1 MIAYFWLLR
10 DCLHL
15 EPTSWSEQLLDT
27 SDNELSLS
35 NSAGDSAV
43 DANTGGGIHAH
54 SATSV
59 DRALTACAGKWHK
72 PHYGMDCLQALAQLR
87 LQPAPIPLSILES
100 AAKCV
105 QLQTA

>member
-10 DCLHL
+10 DCLHF
-15 EPTSWSEQLLDT
+15 EPTFGSEQLLDT

-87 LQPAPIPLSILES
+87 LQPAPILLSVLES
-100 AAKCV
+100 AATCV